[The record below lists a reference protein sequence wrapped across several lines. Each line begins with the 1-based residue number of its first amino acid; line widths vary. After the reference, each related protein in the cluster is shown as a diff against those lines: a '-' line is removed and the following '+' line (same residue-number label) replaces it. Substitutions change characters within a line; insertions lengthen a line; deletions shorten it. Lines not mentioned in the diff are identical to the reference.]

1 MNPTRHNK
9 RWNINETELLHRE
22 YDLKE
27 MTVETIASSHERSV
41 FAILHK
47 LKKENLIDDKWS
59 NVRGWKHPD
68 DPYQTVVSYDNQED
82 ESEEVDSK
90 MQYGDNYCDDEE
102 SDEEEY
108 EEEESDEEESDE
120 DEYEDEES
128 DEDCDRSSDEDYSES
143 ESESESE
150 LEQEPVETQDESYN
164 IEVDAVRT
172 AVINTWNFIFMAL
185 SYISIFYQQNIYPMF
200 KQ

>member
-1 MNPTRHNK
+1 M
-9 RWNINETELLHRE
+9 
-22 YDLKE
+22 
-27 MTVETIASSHERSV
+27 
-41 FAILHK
+41 
-47 LKKENLIDDKWS
+47 KKENLIDDKWS

-108 EEEESDEEESDE
+108 EE
-120 DEYEDEES
+120 EES